1 MMMKVER
8 GNAAHPVNAILN
20 YVYAALESQ
29 IRIKPTSC
37 ITFYVV
43 HHAPTT
49 VSLGWSGTTKIAH
62 PVLDFVKRFRPRQ
75 LCHSHRRCVP
85 AQAGHG
91 ETFQLH
97 IFVKLTG
104 DVADRF
110 NRLIRLSAAFSA
122 R

>member
-49 VSLGWSGTTKIAH
+49 VSQNLFSIGWSGTTKLAH
-62 PVLDFVKRFRPRQ
+62 PVLDFVKGRVFDPANFVIRTDGVCRLKSDMARRFSSTY
-75 LCHSHRRCVP
+75 L
-85 AQAGHG
+85 
-91 ETFQLH
+91 L
-97 IFVKLTG
+97 
-104 DVADRF
+104 
-110 NRLIRLSAAFSA
+110 N
-122 R
+122 